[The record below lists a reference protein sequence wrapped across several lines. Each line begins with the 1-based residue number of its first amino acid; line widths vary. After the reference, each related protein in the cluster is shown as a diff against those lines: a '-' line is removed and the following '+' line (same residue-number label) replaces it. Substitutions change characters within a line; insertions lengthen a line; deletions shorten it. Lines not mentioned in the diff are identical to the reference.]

1 VAAVTGPEVDRDARV
16 PRRQLGDLADVDFVE
31 LAT

>member
-16 PRRQLGDLADVDFVE
+16 ARRQLGDLADVDFVE